1 MMGFTS
7 AQPILRTAKDIKKT
21 ISRKTASP
29 KTTSEK
35 NHQGKTMTVRLIKL
49 AVIYLVIG
57 MSLGLGMGISQN
69 FLLHSVHA
77 HVNLLGW
84 ASLALAA
91 LVFHVFPETARTRL
105 ATIWFWTYNLSV
117 PIGLG
122 GLALFLLG
130 LTWAEPVL
138 IVGQLGIWAAG
149 AMFAIN
155 VLWALRASD
164 LPGGKRA

>member
-1 MMGFTS
+1 MVS
-7 AQPILRTAKDIKKT
+7 DDPPLIA
-21 ISRKTASP
+21 
-29 KTTSEK
+29 
-35 NHQGKTMTVRLIKL
+35 KTMTARLIKL

-57 MSLGLGMGISQN
+57 VSLGVGMAMSQN
-69 FLLHSVHA
+69 FLLRSVHA

-84 ASLALAA
+84 ASLALPA

-105 ATIWFWTYNLSV
+105 ATAWFWTYNLSV

-130 LTWAEPVL
+130 YSWAEPAL

-149 AMFAIN
+149 LMFAIN
-155 VLWALRASD
+155 VFWAVAQDS
-164 LPGGKRA
+164 

>member
-1 MMGFTS
+1 
-7 AQPILRTAKDIKKT
+7 
-21 ISRKTASP
+21 
-29 KTTSEK
+29 
-35 NHQGKTMTVRLIKL
+35 MTVRLIKL

-57 MSLGLGMGISQN
+57 MSLGVGMAVSQN
-69 FLLHSVHA
+69 FLLRSVHA

-105 ATIWFWTYNLSV
+105 ATLWFWTYNLSV

-130 LTWAEPVL
+130 YARAEPALVF
-138 IVGQLGIWAAG
+138 GQFGIWAAG
-149 AMFAIN
+149 LMFAIN
-155 VLWALRASD
+155 VFWALRAA
-164 LPGGKRA
+164 P